1 VLQAIVLVNPLVY
14 ANEALR
20 VVMKPQIA
28 HMPLVWSVA
37 GLVAAIALMG
47 GFGFRRFHRMVVGA
61 QK

>member
-1 VLQAIVLVNPLVY
+1 MLVNPLVY